1 MNSLQHR
8 LEVVLN
14 RVISDSAALPQLR
27 PLEGRVVAILVKGLA
42 RTVYF
47 SVHDAQ
53 VRLAPAPSGQ
63 VDVSISGTPGAFT
76 RIVRSG
82 FDPSVFRDGSLT
94 LEGDP
99 ETVADLKTLLG
110 ALNLDAEEAL
120 AQVLGDTL
128 AHKAANGARMLGH
141 WAADATDSGTAN
153 VAEFLVE
160 EARLLASRPRVERF
174 IAGVDQLRDD
184 AERLGQRIERLAN
197 SHKARQ
203 GEC

>member
-27 PLEGRVVAILVKGLA
+27 PLEGRVVSVLVKGFA
-42 RTVYF
+42 RNAYF

-53 VRLAPAPSGQ
+53 VRLAWASSGQ

-82 FDPSVFRDGSLT
+82 FDPGVFRDGSLT

-110 ALNLDAEEAL
+110 NLNLDAEEAL

-141 WAADATDSGTAN
+141 WAADTADSGTAN

-184 AERLGQRIERLAN
+184 AERLRQRIERLAN
-197 SHKARQ
+197 FHKAR
-203 GEC
+203 

>member
-8 LEVVLN
+8 LEGVFN
-14 RVISDSAALPQLR
+14 RVISDCAALPQLR
-27 PLEGRVVAILVKGLA
+27 PLEGRVVAVVVKGFA
-42 RTVYF
+42 RTMYF
-47 SVHDAQ
+47 SVHDAKVQ
-53 VRLAPAPSGQ
+53 LAVAPPGQ
-63 VDVSISGTPGAFT
+63 ADVSISGTPGAFT
-76 RIVRSG
+76 RVIRTG
-82 FDPSVFRDGSLT
+82 FDPAVFRDGSLT

-99 ETVADLKTLLG
+99 ETVSDLKTLLG

-141 WAADATDSGTAN
+141 WAADAADSGTAN

-184 AERLGQRIERLAN
+184 AERLRQRIDRLAN
-197 SHKARQ
+197 SHKAR
-203 GEC
+203 

>member
-14 RVISDSAALPQLR
+14 RVISDCAALPQLR
-27 PLEGRVVAILVKGLA
+27 PLEGRVVAVSVKGLV
-42 RTVYF
+42 RPIYF
-47 SVHDAQ
+47 SVHDARVQ
-53 VRLAPAPSGQ
+53 PALAPAGQ
-63 VDVSISGTPGAFT
+63 ADVSISGTPGAFI
-76 RIVRSG
+76 RVIRSG
-82 FDPSVFRDGSLT
+82 FDPSIFRDGSLT

-99 ETVADLKTLLG
+99 ETIADLKTLLG

-128 AHKAANGARMLGH
+128 AHKAANGARMFGH

-153 VAEFLVE
+153 AAEFLVE

-184 AERLGQRIERLAN
+184 AERLRQRIERLAN
-197 SHKARQ
+197 SHQAR
-203 GEC
+203 

>member
-63 VDVSISGTPGAFT
+63 ADVSISGTPGAFT

-82 FDPSVFRDGSLT
+82 FDPSVFSRWQPDTRRRPPKRLPISRLCW
-94 LEGDP
+94 
-99 ETVADLKTLLG
+99 
-110 ALNLDAEEAL
+110 AL
-120 AQVLGDTL
+120 
-128 AHKAANGARMLGH
+128 
-141 WAADATDSGTAN
+141 
-153 VAEFLVE
+153 
-160 EARLLASRPRVERF
+160 
-174 IAGVDQLRDD
+174 
-184 AERLGQRIERLAN
+184 
-197 SHKARQ
+197 
-203 GEC
+203 

>member
-42 RTVYF
+42 RTVYL

-53 VRLAPAPSGQ
+53 VRLAPVPSGQ
-63 VDVSISGTPGAFT
+63 ADVSISGTPGAFT

-128 AHKAANGARMLGH
+128 AHKAANGARMIGH

-197 SHKARQ
+197 SHKAR
-203 GEC
+203 

>member
-14 RVISDSAALPQLR
+14 RVISDSAALPKLR

-42 RTVYF
+42 RTVYL

-63 VDVSISGTPGAFT
+63 ADVSISGTPGAFI
-76 RIVRSG
+76 RVVRSG
-82 FDPSVFRDGSLT
+82 FDPSVFRDGGLT

-128 AHKAANGARMLGH
+128 AHKAANGARTLGH

-197 SHKARQ
+197 SHKAR
-203 GEC
+203 

>member
-1 MNSLQHR
+1 MDSLQHR
-8 LEVVLN
+8 LEGVLN
-14 RVISDSAALPQLR
+14 RVISDSGALPHLR
-27 PLEGRVVAILVKGLA
+27 PLEGRVVAVLVKGLV

-53 VRLAPAPSGQ
+53 VRLTPAPAGRA
-63 VDVSISGTPGAFT
+63 DVSISGTPGAFT
-76 RIVRSG
+76 RVVTTG
-82 FDPSVFRDGSLT
+82 FDPAVFRDGSLT

-99 ETVADLKTLLG
+99 ETVSDLKTLLG
-110 ALNLDAEEAL
+110 ALDPDAEEAL
-120 AQVLGDTL
+120 ARVLGDTL

-141 WAADATDSGTAN
+141 WAADAADSGTAN

-160 EARLLASRPRVERF
+160 ETRLLASRPRVERF

-184 AERLGQRIERLAN
+184 AERLRQRIERLAH

-203 GEC
+203 GKC